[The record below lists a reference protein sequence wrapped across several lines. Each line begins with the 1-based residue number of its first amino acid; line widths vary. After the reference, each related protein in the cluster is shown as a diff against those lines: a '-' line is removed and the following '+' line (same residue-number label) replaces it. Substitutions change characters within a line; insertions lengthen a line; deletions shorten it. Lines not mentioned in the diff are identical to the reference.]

1 MSNLVTQAAELIYKM
16 SNDELNQVSEAIKLK
31 RQFIV
36 KQNVRNFAVGDTVQ
50 FTGNKVGGTVTGRV
64 KKIAIKNI
72 TVDCGVRGIWR
83 VPASMLTLAETA

>member
-16 SNDELNQVSEAIKLK
+16 SNDELNQVAEAIKLK

-36 KQNVRNFAVGDTVQ
+36 KQNVRSFTVGDLVQ
-50 FTGNKVGGTVTGRV
+50 FTGRNGLVTGKI

-72 TVDCGVRGIWR
+72 VVDCGVRGTWR